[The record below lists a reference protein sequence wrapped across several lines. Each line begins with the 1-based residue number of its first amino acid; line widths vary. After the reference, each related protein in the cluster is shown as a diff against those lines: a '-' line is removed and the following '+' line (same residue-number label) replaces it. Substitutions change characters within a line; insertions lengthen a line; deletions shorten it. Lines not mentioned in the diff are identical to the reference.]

1 MEICLN
7 DVFGAVCDSGWDEVD
22 SQVVCNMLGYNA
34 PFYRKQFKWTNMYV
48 ILIMVRNLNTK
59 LGAVPL
65 FGQYSNYRGPIN
77 YQDVQCSG
85 NESSLSF
92 CNRSLISDPSCTNTS
107 RIAGV
112 QCIEGTQTN
121 SFILIVFL
129 TINFCVTNSQ
139 SLLNASTLTQV

>member
-1 MEICLN
+1 MMYSEQSVIQVGMKWIPKLSVTCLVTMHHSTVSSLN
-7 DVFGAVCDSGWDEVD
+7 GQTLC
-22 SQVVCNMLGYNA
+22 
-34 PFYRKQFKWTNMYV
+34 
-48 ILIMVRNLNTK
+48 IIMVRNLNTK